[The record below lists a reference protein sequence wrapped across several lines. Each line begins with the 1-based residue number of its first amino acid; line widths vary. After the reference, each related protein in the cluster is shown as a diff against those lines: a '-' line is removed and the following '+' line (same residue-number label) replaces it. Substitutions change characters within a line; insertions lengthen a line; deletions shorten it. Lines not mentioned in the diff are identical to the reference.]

1 MNWCPFG
8 ISSFVPSNS
17 SNAGLTF
24 FISLQMAS
32 HHRVS
37 PFALSSLM
45 ASSTDFG
52 IQMPN
57 LWVRTQY
64 FDFILATI
72 RLRQRSTVGIHQAN
86 AGSIA
91 MQDAT
96 AYSDT

>member
-1 MNWCPFG
+1 
-8 ISSFVPSNS
+8 
-17 SNAGLTF
+17 
-24 FISLQMAS
+24 MAS

-52 IQMPN
+52 IRMPN

-72 RLRQRSTVGIHQAN
+72 RLRRRSTVGVHQAN

-91 MQDAT
+91 MRDAT

>member
-1 MNWCPFG
+1 
-8 ISSFVPSNS
+8 
-17 SNAGLTF
+17 
-24 FISLQMAS
+24 MAS

-37 PFALSSLM
+37 PFALSSLT

-52 IQMPN
+52 IRMPN

-64 FDFILATI
+64 FDYILATI
-72 RLRQRSTVGIHQAN
+72 QLRRRSTVGVHQAN

-91 MQDAT
+91 MRDAT